1 MQLDEALGLLRAK
14 AAPNIRA
21 IFQRHGAPDNVLG
34 VKVGDLKVVLKEAGK
49 DDALARA
56 LWDSGVGD
64 ARYLAGLMIDP
75 KKMDAALIQR
85 WADEADWTMLSE
97 STVPWVAAE
106 SPHGL
111 ALARRWV
118 DDPRPA
124 VAAAGWATWSCLVSM
139 LPDAGLPLDE
149 LRALLDRVAT
159 GVHHA
164 PNRVRYCQNSF
175 VISVGVYVAPLRDAA
190 LAVADQIGPVHV
202 DMGETACDVPL
213 ARPYVEK
220 SLARGEPK
228 TKKTVRC

>member
-34 VKVGDLKVVLKEAGK
+34 VKVGDLKVVLKAAGK

-64 ARYLAGLMIDP
+64 ARYLAGLMINP

-85 WADEADWTMLSE
+85 WADEADWSMLSE

-111 ALARRWV
+111 SLARRWV
-118 DDPRPA
+118 DDPRVE
-124 VAAAGWATWSCLVSM
+124 VAAAGWATWSCLVSL

-149 LRALLDRVAT
+149 LRALLERVAT
-159 GVHHA
+159 GVHQA
-164 PNRVRYCQNSF
+164 PNRLRYCQNSF
-175 VISVGVYVAPLRDAA
+175 VISVGVYVEPLRAAA

-202 DMGETACDVPL
+202 DMGETDCEVPL
-213 ARPYVEK
+213 ARAYIHK
-220 SLARGEPK
+220 CLARGEPK
-228 TKKTVRC
+228 KKKTVRC

>member
-1 MQLDEALGLLRAK
+1 VQLDEALGLLRAK

-228 TKKTVRC
+228 KKKTVRC